1 MAKVSFDIKK
11 FANDIISN
19 CEKAQVKEFDKNE
32 IITTYIVNRNM
43 LFILLEGTADL
54 IRYDFNGNQ
63 TIVEKYKE
71 YDVCGEIFYRINI
84 NNELFVKA
92 REKSRVLMFN
102 YDIFEKKCKKNCKF
116 HEELLVGL
124 PNLVLTK
131 VSDLN
136 LRIEL
141 LSQKTIR
148 DKMLSYFRILSENSF
163 SKTFTLPFS
172 LTDLADYLSID
183 RSAMM
188 RELKILK
195 EDGIIKKLDK
205 NRFTL
210 LIQ

>member
-1 MAKVSFDIKK
+1 MYF
-11 FANDIISN
+11 
-19 CEKAQVKEFDKNE
+19 
-32 IITTYIVNRNM
+32 
-43 LFILLEGTADL
+43 
-54 IRYDFNGNQ
+54 
-63 TIVEKYKE
+63 
-71 YDVCGEIFYRINI
+71 GEIFYKINI

-92 REKSRVLMFN
+92 REKTKVLMFN

-116 HEELLVGL
+116 HDELLVGL

-148 DKMLSYFRILSENSF
+148 DKLLSYFRILSENNF
-163 SKTFTLPFS
+163 SKTFVIPFS

-188 RELKILK
+188 RELKMLK

-205 NRFTL
+205 DKFML
-210 LIQ
+210 LSM

>member
-1 MAKVSFDIKK
+1 MILMEIRLSLK
-11 FANDIISN
+11 NLISMMY
-19 CEKAQVKEFDKNE
+19 F
-32 IITTYIVNRNM
+32 
-43 LFILLEGTADL
+43 
-54 IRYDFNGNQ
+54 
-63 TIVEKYKE
+63 
-71 YDVCGEIFYRINI
+71 GEIFYKINI

-92 REKSRVLMFN
+92 REKTKVLMFN

-116 HEELLVGL
+116 HDELLVGL

-148 DKMLSYFRILSENSF
+148 DKLLSYFRILSENNF
-163 SKTFTLPFS
+163 SKTFVIPFS

-188 RELKILK
+188 RELKMLK

-205 NRFTL
+205 DKFML
-210 LIQ
+210 LSM